1 MEPAQPADRV
11 PADRTPPDG
20 QPPVDHPV
28 GGEPPATGPTAPATG
43 EPALVA
49 GEPAPASGE
58 PAPVAGEPAA
68 AAGEPAPVVGEPAS
82 AAGESAPEPAGQPSV
97 ARSVPGDAAGGSGGA
112 AGTGERPAPPPRV
125 AAAATKAER
134 SPKDMAISLLVLLI
148 PIALLLA
155 FYRGFLGG
163 DQATTV
169 DPAPAIEQARS
180 ANTFPV
186 SEPQGLGSGWRT
198 VSARYQT
205 VEGGAN
211 LRIGYLTPEGRGVQL
226 LQSNVP
232 VEQLLPAELTDQSQ
246 PQGPTELAGRTWQRY
261 TARGNQQALVLLE
274 PTRTVLVVG
283 DARDNELRDLAGA
296 LR

>member
-1 MEPAQPADRV
+1 PRPSAARP
-11 PADRTPPDG
+11 G
-20 QPPVDHPV
+20 
-28 GGEPPATGPTAPATG
+28 
-43 EPALVA
+43 
-49 GEPAPASGE
+49 
-58 PAPVAGEPAA
+58 A
-68 AAGEPAPVVGEPAS
+68 AAGG
-82 AAGESAPEPAGQPSV
+82 
-97 ARSVPGDAAGGSGGA
+97 PGDAT
-112 AGTGERPAPPPRV
+112 GTGERSAPPPRV

-169 DPAPAIEQARS
+169 DAAPAIEQARS

-232 VEQLLPAELTDQSQ
+232 AEKLLPAELTDQSQ

-274 PTRTVLVVG
+274 PARTVLVVG
-283 DARDNELRDLAGA
+283 DARDNELRELAGA

>member
-20 QPPVDHPV
+20 QPPADVP
-28 GGEPPATGPTAPATG
+28 
-43 EPALVA
+43 
-49 GEPAPASGE
+49 
-58 PAPVAGEPAA
+58 AGEPAA
-68 AAGEPAPVVGEPAS
+68 TDP
-82 AAGESAPEPAGQPSV
+82 
-97 ARSVPGDAAGGSGGA
+97 
-112 AGTGERPAPPPRV
+112 TPPP
-125 AAAATKAER
+125 AAAPGRSERSPAVSGKSER
-134 SPKDMAISLLVLLI
+134 SPKDMAISLLVLLV

-180 ANTFPV
+180 ANVFPV
-186 SEPQGLGSGWRT
+186 SQPQGLGAEWKT

-211 LRIGYLTPEGRGVQL
+211 LRLGYLTPEGRGVQL
-226 LQSNVP
+226 LQSSVP
-232 VEQLLPAELTDQSQ
+232 ADRLLPAELTSQGQ
-246 PQGPTELAGRTWQRY
+246 PQGPTELAGRTWQLY

-274 PTRTVLVVG
+274 PTRTMIIVG
-283 DARDNELRDLAGA
+283 DARDNELRELAGS

>member
-11 PADRTPPDG
+11 PDDPTPPGG
-20 QPPVDHPV
+20 QPPADVPAGSGAEQAETDRTT
-28 GGEPPATGPTAPATG
+28 PPAD

-49 GEPAPASGE
+49 SG
-58 PAPVAGEPAA
+58 PAA
-68 AAGEPAPVVGEPAS
+68 
-82 AAGESAPEPAGQPSV
+82 
-97 ARSVPGDAAGGSGGA
+97 
-112 AGTGERPAPPPRV
+112 GERPAPPPPTGSV
-125 AAAATKAER
+125 KSER

-163 DQATTV
+163 DEPTTV
-169 DPAPAIEQARS
+169 DPAPAIEQAQS
-180 ANTFPV
+180 ANAFPV
-186 SEPQGLGSGWRT
+186 NQPQGLSSGWRT
-198 VSARYQT
+198 VSARFQT
-205 VEGGAN
+205 VEDGAN

-226 LQSNVP
+226 VQSSVP
-232 VEQLLPAELTDQSQ
+232 AERLLPAELTDQGQ

-274 PTRTVLVVG
+274 PARTVLVIG
-283 DARDNELRDLAGA
+283 DARDNELRQLAGS

>member
-20 QPPVDHPV
+20 QPPADV
-28 GGEPPATGPTAPATG
+28 PAGPG
-43 EPALVA
+43 
-49 GEPAPASGE
+49 
-58 PAPVAGEPAA
+58 GEPAA
-68 AAGEPAPVVGEPAS
+68 TEPTPP
-82 AAGESAPEPAGQPSV
+82 PPT
-97 ARSVPGDAAGGSGGA
+97 GSG
-112 AGTGERPAPPPRV
+112 
-125 AAAATKAER
+125 KSER
-134 SPKDMAISLLVLLI
+134 SPKDMAISLLVLLV

-180 ANTFPV
+180 ANVFPV
-186 SEPQGLGSGWRT
+186 SQPRGLSSDWTT

-211 LRIGYLTPEGRGVQL
+211 LRLGYLTPEGRGVQL
-226 LQSNVP
+226 LQSSVP
-232 VEQLLPAELTDQSQ
+232 ADRLLPAELTSQGQ
-246 PQGPTELAGRTWQRY
+246 PQGPTELAGRTWQLY

-274 PTRTVLVVG
+274 PTRTVIVIG
-283 DARDNELRDLAGA
+283 DARDNELRELAGS
-296 LR
+296 LG

>member
-1 MEPAQPADRV
+1 VEPAQPADRV

-20 QPPVDHPV
+20 QPPADVAAS
-28 GGEPPATGPTAPATG
+28 EPAATDAATSTTG

-49 GEPAPASGE
+49 GASG
-58 PAPVAGEPAA
+58 PVVPDPSVPPPVARP
-68 AAGEPAPVVGEPAS
+68 
-82 AAGESAPEPAGQPSV
+82 
-97 ARSVPGDAAGGSGGA
+97 VPGDPAGGPDDVT
-112 AGTGERPAPPPRV
+112 GTGERPAPPPRV
-125 AAAATKAER
+125 AAATTTKAER

-180 ANTFPV
+180 ANTFAV
-186 SEPQGLGSGWRT
+186 SEPRGLGSGWRT
-198 VSARYQT
+198 VSARYQP
-205 VEGGAN
+205 VEGGAT

-226 LQSNVP
+226 VQSSVP
-232 VEQLLPAELTDQSQ
+232 AERLLPAELTDQGQ
-246 PQGPTELAGRTWQRY
+246 PQGQTELGGRTWQRY

-274 PTRTVLVVG
+274 PSRAVLVIG
-283 DARDNELRDLAGA
+283 DARDNELRELAGA
-296 LR
+296 LG

>member
-11 PADRTPPDG
+11 PADQTPPDG
-20 QPPVDHPV
+20 QT
-28 GGEPPATGPTAPATG
+28 PADLPDAPGAGPAATDAADPTAPTTG

-49 GEPAPASGE
+49 GAAT
-58 PAPVAGEPAA
+58 PVAEPGRVEEGPAA
-68 AAGEPAPVVGEPAS
+68 R
-82 AAGESAPEPAGQPSV
+82 PS
-97 ARSVPGDAAGGSGGA
+97 
-112 AGTGERPAPPPRV
+112 PPR
-125 AAAATKAER
+125 AAATARSER

-163 DQATTV
+163 DQASTV

-198 VSARYQT
+198 VSARYQS
-205 VEGGAN
+205 VEGGAT

-226 LQSNVP
+226 VQSSVP
-232 VEQLLPAELTDQSQ
+232 AERLLPAELTDQGQ
-246 PQGPTELAGRTWQRY
+246 PQGPTELSGRAWQRY
-261 TARGNQQALVLLE
+261 TARGNQQALALLE
-274 PTRTVLVVG
+274 PTRTVLVIG
-283 DARDNELRDLAGA
+283 DARDNELRELAGA

>member
-1 MEPAQPADRV
+1 MDPAQPADRV

-28 GGEPPATGPTAPATG
+28 GAEPAATGPTAPAVG

-49 GEPAPASGE
+49 GEPAPAAGA
-58 PAPVAGEPAA
+58 PAPVAGEPAL
-68 AAGEPAPVVGEPAS
+68 AAGEPAPEAVGQPS
-82 AAGESAPEPAGQPSV
+82 AAGP
-97 ARSVPGDAAGGSGGA
+97 VPGDAAGGPAAA

-186 SEPQGLGSGWRT
+186 SEPQGLASGWRT